1 MELFLQTVDH
11 MIQAYRMGSFAKI
24 LEFMKLRDR
33 LAASQHYKAV
43 QIDRI
48 LLDLLTEV
56 SQHEQTV
63 KLVSYLV
70 NQRKYILL
78 AD

>member
-1 MELFLQTVDH
+1 
-11 MIQAYRMGSFAKI
+11 MISAYRCGSFAKI

-33 LAASQHYKAV
+33 LASSQHFKSV
-43 QIDRI
+43 QIERI

-70 NQRKYILL
+70 REIQLGW
-78 AD
+78 DVD